1 MTITIFTTIARPA
14 HKICVLHVP
23 ISEKKENVFQLKS
36 DNLHL
41 TYAMENFVVK
51 LRQSDIEV
59 FHIDKNIIATEEGYY
74 ITYLEKDLT
83 IKKEEV

>member
-1 MTITIFTTIARPA
+1 MTITIYTTMARPV

-23 ISEKKENVFQLKS
+23 ISEKKEDVFKLIS

-41 TYAMENFVVK
+41 TYAMDSFVKK
-51 LRQSDIEV
+51 LNASDIEI
-59 FHIDKNIIATEEGYY
+59 FHAEKNLIATEEGYY
-74 ITYLEKDLT
+74 ITYFQKDLT